1 MTPARNAVSPNV
13 ARAIQTLERVLTD
26 IGWEPAP
33 AEGIAGFT
41 VDFGEPHLPVATALA
56 AVSPREQFVLY
67 LNFGFDAP
75 SDRRDELARFV
86 TQVNWTLM
94 VGAFQLDLD
103 DGQVRFRVGVDFTD
117 AELTEAIVR
126 NAVRD
131 AMSAVETYA
140 NAVADVVARGKTAAE
155 ALAAVEIDEQ

>member
-1 MTPARNAVSPNV
+1 MASPPQSLPPNV
-13 ARAIQTLERVLTD
+13 TRAVRTLGGVLAE

-33 AEGIAGFT
+33 AEGIAGFA

-75 SDRRDELARFV
+75 PDRRDELARFV
-86 TQVNWTLM
+86 TLVNWTLM
-94 VGAFQLDLD
+94 VGAFQLDYD
-103 DGQVRFRVGVDFTD
+103 EGQVRFRVGIDFTD
-117 AELTEAIVR
+117 TELTEALVR

-131 AMSAVETYA
+131 AMSAVEAYA

-155 ALAAVEIDEQ
+155 ALAAVEIDEP